1 MVSAANVAV
10 NDLDGNGLSGHID
23 EVVYPTD
30 DKSRQLFARSTE
42 ENRSVLTPEV
52 LAKRWH
58 IGLDAA
64 RRTMRCTTQ
73 AGIRDV
79 LVPAERRTRQKL
91 HHLKFPTVKG
101 RFYTNTMFSKVES
114 TRGNKAAQIFTN
126 GLGLNRSHP
135 MKGKGEASE
144 ALMSFINDTG
154 IPQNLVSDG
163 ALEESKG
170 NWEKVTKKYPF
181 RQKLI
186 IPHSPWANLAESS
199 VRDFKAGVQRAT
211 R

>member
-1 MVSAANVAV
+1 
-10 NDLDGNGLSGHID
+10 
-23 EVVYPTD
+23 
-30 DKSRQLFARSTE
+30 
-42 ENRSVLTPEV
+42 
-52 LAKRWH
+52 
-58 IGLDAA
+58 
-64 RRTMRCTTQ
+64 
-73 AGIRDV
+73 
-79 LVPAERRTRQKL
+79 
-91 HHLKFPTVKG
+91 
-101 RFYTNTMFSKVES
+101 MFSKVES

-126 GLGLNRSHP
+126 GLTYNRFYP

-144 ALMSFINDTG
+144 ALMSFINNTG

-170 NWEKVTKKYPF
+170 NWEKVTKKYHI

-199 VRDFKAGVQRAT
+199 VRELKAGVQRAT